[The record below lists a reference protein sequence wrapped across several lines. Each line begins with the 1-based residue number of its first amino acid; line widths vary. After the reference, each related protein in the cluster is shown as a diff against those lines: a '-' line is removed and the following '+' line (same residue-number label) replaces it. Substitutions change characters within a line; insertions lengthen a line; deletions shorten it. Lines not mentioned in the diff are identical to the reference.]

1 MKYLTLI
8 IITSLSLSSYYD
20 IGDIV
25 TDNHQN
31 EAFDVCYGDYPQ
43 DQLKLSHFNGKISI
57 FGLST
62 TWWPT
67 DCTFSLE
74 GLIESI
80 GNDSRIKIFESL
92 DDIGQPYSCTQW
104 GDLGQENLPVII
116 QPNAQYQIHSWF
128 SLSGY
133 FGNIVILD
141 PNMVYRYYG
150 SDIDEIYNI
159 IDQILEEEEW
169 IIGDIDF
176 NHIVNVQ
183 DIVLLV
189 NFILGSSYGFSAD
202 VNNDQ
207 IVNIQDIIIL
217 INIILNN

>member
-1 MKYLTLI
+1 MTI
-8 IITSLSLSSYYD
+8 IISSFLFSSYYG
-20 IGDIV
+20 IGDTV
-25 TDNHQN
+25 TTDHQDI
-31 EAFDVCYGDYPQ
+31 EFDVCYGNYAQ
-43 DQLKLSHFNGKISI
+43 DQLKLSHFNGKISV
-57 FGLST
+57 FGLSA
-62 TWWPT
+62 TWWPPA
-67 DCTFSLE
+67 CTFSLE
-74 GLIESI
+74 ALIDSI

-116 QPNAQYQIHSWF
+116 QPNTQYQIHSWF

-159 IDQILEEEEW
+159 IDQILEEEDW

-207 IVNIQDIIIL
+207 IVNIQDIIVI
-217 INIILNN
+217 INIILN

>member
-43 DQLKLSHFNGKISI
+43 DQLRLSHFNGKISI

-92 DDIGQPYSCTQW
+92 DDIGQPYTCTQW
-104 GDLGQENLPVII
+104 GDLGQEDLPLIVESDNVLFNL
-116 QPNAQYQIHSWF
+116 F
-128 SLSGY
+128 SNGY
-133 FGNIVILD
+133 YAETVVLD
-141 PNMVYRYYG
+141 PNMVFRYIG
-150 SDIDEIYNI
+150 SNQNALLNMVE
-159 IDQILEEEEW
+159 QILSESW

-176 NHIVNVQ
+176 NQIINVQ
-183 DIVLLV
+183 DIILTINLVLSSEY
-189 NFILGSSYGFSAD
+189 NILAD
-202 VNNDQ
+202 LNSDE
-207 IVNIQDIIIL
+207 IVDVLDIIQL
-217 INIILNN
+217 VNIILN

>member
-104 GDLGQENLPVII
+104 GDLGQEDLPLIVESDNVLFNL
-116 QPNAQYQIHSWF
+116 F
-128 SLSGY
+128 SNGY
-133 FGNIVILD
+133 YAETVVLD
-141 PNMVYRYYG
+141 PNMVFRHIG
-150 SDIDEIYNI
+150 SDLNDILNI
-159 IDQILEEEEW
+159 VEQILSESHW
-169 IIGDIDF
+169 VLGDIDF
-176 NHIVNVQ
+176 NQIVDIL

-189 NFILGSSYGFSAD
+189 NFILDPSYSFSAD

>member
-25 TDNHQN
+25 TDNHQK
-31 EAFDVCYGDYPQ
+31 EVFDVCYGDYPQ

-104 GDLGQENLPVII
+104 GDLGQEDLPLIVESDNVLFNL
-116 QPNAQYQIHSWF
+116 F
-128 SLSGY
+128 SNGY
-133 FGNIVILD
+133 YAETVVLD
-141 PNMVYRYYG
+141 PNMVFRHIG
-150 SDIDEIYNI
+150 SDLNDILNI
-159 IDQILEEEEW
+159 VEQILSESHW
-169 IIGDIDF
+169 VLGDIDF
-176 NHIVNVQ
+176 NQIVDIL

-189 NFILGSSYGFSAD
+189 NFILDPSYSFSAD